1 MATKKAYTQEQE
13 NRVIEALVDVSS
25 YKEQYDIIG
34 KLEEELGKS
43 RRSITAKASSLA
55 KAGEIEFI
63 KKPTAKTATIAKSAA
78 KDDLVNMLAELL
90 GVDYETLESLTKA
103 NKTVITLLL
112 KEINEPIYLEWLAEQ
127 ELEE

>member
-1 MATKKAYTQEQE
+1 MATKKAYTLEQE
-13 NRVIEALVDVSS
+13 NRVIEALSDVST

-34 KLEEELGKS
+34 KLEEELSKS

-63 KKPTAKTATIAKSAA
+63 KKPTSKTPTLAKSAG
-78 KDDLVNMLAELL
+78 KDDLVNMLAEVL
-90 GVDYETLESLTKA
+90 GVDYEVLESLAKA

-112 KEINEPIYLEWLAEQ
+112 KEINEPIYIEWLSDQ
-127 ELEE
+127 EVG